1 MNLLIAQMQ
10 EDDFPNYLAHTSQ
23 EYAKEKI
30 KTGTWP
36 ADQALIL
43 AQAEIRSLLPQG
55 MHTPNHHFLSLIDES
70 GIKLGIF
77 WLHLAPVQ
85 KEAFIYDFEIYEP
98 FRGHKLGQLAMQ
110 NLFDYCRALGICKIS
125 LHVFAHNQRAYH
137 VYKKLGFI
145 ETDINMT
152 RLLH

>member
-23 EYAKEKI
+23 EYAKEKT

-55 MHTPNHHFLSLIDES
+55 MHTPNHHFCHLLMKAESNWASFGCTLRLYKKKHLSMTS
-70 GIKLGIF
+70 
-77 WLHLAPVQ
+77 
-85 KEAFIYDFEIYEP
+85 
-98 FRGHKLGQLAMQ
+98 RST
-110 NLFDYCRALGICKIS
+110 NLFA
-125 LHVFAHNQRAYH
+125 
-137 VYKKLGFI
+137 
-145 ETDINMT
+145 DIN
-152 RLLH
+152 